1 MRRMRIQRKRRR
13 EVIWNMMWRAR
24 RTGNW
29 KERAWKKKGNRRR
42 ENLVGNRTWYGKE
55 RTHFGEGVILQ
66 HYRRT
71 PTSERVRPPGNHSTL
86 MRMDLSRRGTP
97 EEDRLVYTSTKVR

>member
-1 MRRMRIQRKRRR
+1 MRRMRIHRKRRR
-13 EVIWNMMWRAR
+13 EVIWNTMWRSR
-24 RTGNW
+24 RTQSRW
-29 KERAWKKKGNRRR
+29 EMAWKKTGYRRR
-42 ENLVGNRTWYGKE
+42 ENSVWNRTWYGKE
-55 RTHFGEGVILQ
+55 RTHFGEGVILK

-71 PTSERVRPPGNHSTL
+71 PSSERVRPPGNHSTL